1 MCPTTTALPPTTT
14 LLEIMKP
21 LDPQVWQALQYLEYR
36 RLRHKPAKIIPCTN
50 GVGVWENAETHETFD
65 TYDEAVASC
74 ES

>member
-1 MCPTTTALPPTTT
+1 MKNKPKLKDGKLDWSDVPPK
-14 LLEIMKP
+14 I
-21 LDPQVWQALQYLEYR
+21 QQAIQYIEYR